1 MTEEHLL
8 AREED
13 GAASIVEVY
22 AALLL
27 GFITESDLA
36 QQQVGTQNAHPCTTS
51 ASLGATDST
60 QLEVSDLTCTF
71 KMRPPC
77 CEVSM
82 PGCCLACSL
91 SRMSKA
97 HALLDLKLSD

>member
-27 GFITESDLA
+27 GFVTESDLA
-36 QQQVGTQNAHPCTTS
+36 QQQVGTQNALSWYYNCFS
-51 ASLGATDST
+51 
-60 QLEVSDLTCTF
+60 
-71 KMRPPC
+71 
-77 CEVSM
+77 
-82 PGCCLACSL
+82 GCHL
-91 SRMSKA
+91 
-97 HALLDLKLSD
+97 

>member
-27 GFITESDLA
+27 GFVTESDLA
-36 QQQVGTQNAHPCTTS
+36 QQQVGTQNALS
-51 ASLGATDST
+51 ST
-60 QLEVSDLTCTF
+60 I
-71 KMRPPC
+71 
-77 CEVSM
+77 
-82 PGCCLACSL
+82 
-91 SRMSKA
+91 
-97 HALLDLKLSD
+97 LLLWVQ